1 MIYKRTILL
10 VSAHTM
16 SVMNDSQSMFG
27 LEDDDGYPTLEE
39 VVTANVQRLV
49 VAENKKLTAS
59 IKTIV
64 NAEFLEFKAKMEEQ
78 IPAFVQEGVMQAIA
92 AMKQPIPV
100 PVEKTSYRKFFAFM
114 MVFVVMAFILSQ
126 VPVNVKLTYVTNVT
140 HVTYMTTNVTHYTRI
155 TYVARVTELV
165 VEPSV
170 KEPDYQCPVTEPVTE
185 SSTNTT
191 WHEDPVT
198 TTTKDDITPFQKSM
212 LLGSIIMGP
221 TMSGVLIAAAAT
233 FMASSPSA

>member
-1 MIYKRTILL
+1 
-10 VSAHTM
+10 M

-27 LEDDDGYPTLEE
+27 LEDDDDFPTLEE

-59 IKTIV
+59 IKTLV
-64 NAEFLEFKAKMEEQ
+64 KAEFLEFKAKMEEQ
-78 IPAFVQEGVMQAIA
+78 IPALVQEGVMQAIA
-92 AMKQPIPV
+92 AMKLQAHVQQPV

-114 MVFVVMAFILSQ
+114 MAFVVMAFILSQ

-140 HVTYMTTNVTHYTRI
+140 HVTYVTTNVTHYTRI
-155 TYVARVTELV
+155 TYVARVMELV

-191 WHEDPVT
+191 WHEGPVT
-198 TTTKDDITPFQKSM
+198 TTTKDDTTPFQKIM
-212 LLGSIIMGP
+212 ILGSIIMGP

-233 FMASSPSA
+233 FMAASPLA